1 MKRHRYC
8 LLLSLAVVFLLSAC
22 RKQEPVLIGA
32 ENGQW
37 HLVKWN
43 AAAPQSFDV
52 YLELLPGGTFNLY
65 QKVSSSG
72 YEHLGGDYVLSEGI
86 LNGTYED
93 GTAWACSYVCSLGD
107 SDNRLTLI
115 SCDQQ
120 QVESVY
126 ERTEIPD
133 EVRRGL
139 FDNE

>member
-1 MKRHRYC
+1 MKRHGFYF
-8 LLLSLAVVFLLSAC
+8 LLSLAVFFLLSGC
-22 RKQEPVLIGA
+22 SKQGPVLIAA
-32 ENGQW
+32 ESGEW

-43 AAAPQSFDV
+43 GTAPESFDV
-52 YLELLPGGTFNLY
+52 YLELLPGGVFNLY
-65 QKVSSSG
+65 QKVSSSA
-72 YEHLGGDYVLSEGI
+72 YEHLGGDYILSGGI

-93 GTAWACSYVCSLGD
+93 GTAWACSYTCSLGD

-115 SCDQQ
+115 SRDEQ

-126 ERTEIPD
+126 ERTEIPE